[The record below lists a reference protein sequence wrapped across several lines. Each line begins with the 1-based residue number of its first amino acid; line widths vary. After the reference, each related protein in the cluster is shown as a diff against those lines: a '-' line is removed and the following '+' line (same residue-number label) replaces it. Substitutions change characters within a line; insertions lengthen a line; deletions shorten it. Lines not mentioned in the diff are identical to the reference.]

1 MCGRYTLFT
10 EEQTEDIRNIIREVQ
25 EKQPENNMKSGEIF
39 PTNTAP
45 ILKAEGSQLGA
56 DLAIWGFP
64 KFDGKGVIIN
74 ARSETAE
81 QKKMFRDSL
90 LTRRCAIPSTG
101 FYEWSQDERKQKYLF
116 RLPDTTA
123 LYMAG
128 FYNEFKGERRYV
140 ILTADANS
148 SISDVHNRMPV
159 VLDRNSLIDWVF
171 DTEKALNY
179 LHQGMP
185 LLVKREV
192 YTTEE

>member
-81 QKKMFRDSL
+81 QKKMFRESL
-90 LTRRCAIPSTG
+90 LTRRCVIPSTG

-185 LLVKREV
+185 LLVKSEV

>member
-1 MCGRYTLFT
+1 
-10 EEQTEDIRNIIREVQ
+10 
-25 EKQPENNMKSGEIF
+25 MKE
-39 PTNTAP
+39 
-45 ILKAEGSQLGA
+45 
-56 DLAIWGFP
+56 
-64 KFDGKGVIIN
+64 
-74 ARSETAE
+74 
-81 QKKMFRDSL
+81 
-90 LTRRCAIPSTG
+90 
-101 FYEWSQDERKQKYLF
+101 KQKYLF

-140 ILTADANS
+140 ILTADANR

-159 VLDRNSLIDWVF
+159 VLDRSSLIDWVF

-179 LHQGMP
+179 LHQGLP

>member
-56 DLAIWGFP
+56 DLAIWSFP

-81 QKKMFRDSL
+81 QKKMFRESL
-90 LTRRCAIPSTG
+90 LTRRCVIPSTG

-128 FYNEFKGERRYV
+128 FYNELKGERRYV

-159 VLDRNSLIDWVF
+159 VLDRSSLIDWVF

-179 LHQGMP
+179 LHQGLP

>member
-81 QKKMFRDSL
+81 QKKMFRESL
-90 LTRRCAIPSTG
+90 LTRRCVIPSTG

-128 FYNEFKGERRYV
+128 FYNELKGERRYV

-185 LLVKREV
+185 LLVKSEV

>member
-1 MCGRYTLFT
+1 MCGRYALFT

-74 ARSETAE
+74 ARFETAE
-81 QKKMFRDSL
+81 QKKMFRESL
-90 LTRRCAIPSTG
+90 LTRRCVIPSTG

-140 ILTADANS
+140 ILTADANR

-159 VLDRNSLIDWVF
+159 VLDRSSLIDWVF

-179 LHQGMP
+179 LHQGLP

>member
-56 DLAIWGFP
+56 GLAIWGFP

-81 QKKMFRDSL
+81 QKKMFRESL
-90 LTRRCAIPSTG
+90 LTRRCVIPSTG

-179 LHQGMP
+179 LHQGLP

>member
-74 ARSETAE
+74 ARFETAE
-81 QKKMFRDSL
+81 QKKMFRESL
-90 LTRRCAIPSTG
+90 LTRRCVIPSTG

-140 ILTADANS
+140 ILTADANR

-159 VLDRNSLIDWVF
+159 VLDRSSLIDWVF

-179 LHQGMP
+179 LHQGLP

>member
-45 ILKAEGSQLGA
+45 ILKAEGGQLGA

-81 QKKMFRDSL
+81 QKKMFRESL
-90 LTRRCAIPSTG
+90 LTRRCVIPSTG

-159 VLDRNSLIDWVF
+159 VLDRSSLIDWVF

-179 LHQGMP
+179 LHQVMP
-185 LLVKREV
+185 LLVKSEV

>member
-25 EKQPENNMKSGEIF
+25 EKQSENNMKSGEIF

-45 ILKAEGSQLGA
+45 ILKAEGGQLGA

-90 LTRRCAIPSTG
+90 LTRRCVIPSTG

-159 VLDRNSLIDWVF
+159 VLDRSSLIDWVF

-179 LHQGMP
+179 LHQGLP
-185 LLVKREV
+185 LLVKRKV

>member
-25 EKQPENNMKSGEIF
+25 DKQPENNMKSGEIF

-45 ILKAEGSQLGA
+45 SLKAEGGQLGA

>member
-81 QKKMFRDSL
+81 QKKMFRESL
-90 LTRRCAIPSTG
+90 LTRRCVIPSTG

-159 VLDRNSLIDWVF
+159 VLDRSSLIDWVF

-179 LHQGMP
+179 LHQGLP

>member
-10 EEQTEDIRNIIREVQ
+10 DDEAKDIRNIIREVQ
-25 EKQPENNMKSGEIF
+25 EKHPGNSMKSGEIY

-45 ILKAEGSQLGA
+45 ILKAEGGQLCA

-81 QKKMFRDSL
+81 QKKMFRESL
-90 LTRRCAIPSTG
+90 LNRRCVIPSTG

-116 RLPDTTA
+116 RLPDTTV

-140 ILTADANS
+140 ILTADANR
-148 SISDVHNRMPV
+148 SIADVHNRMPV
-159 VLDRNSLIDWVF
+159 VLERDRLNEWVF

-179 LHQGMP
+179 LHQSLP
-185 LLVKREV
+185 LLIKREV
-192 YTTEE
+192 L

>member
-45 ILKAEGSQLGA
+45 ILKAEGGQLGA

-101 FYEWSQDERKQKYLF
+101 FTSGHRMKENKNICSACLIQQ
-116 RLPDTTA
+116 
-123 LYMAG
+123 
-128 FYNEFKGERRYV
+128 RY
-140 ILTADANS
+140 IWRDSITNS
-148 SISDVHNRMPV
+148 
-159 VLDRNSLIDWVF
+159 
-171 DTEKALNY
+171 KASG
-179 LHQGMP
+179 GM
-185 LLVKREV
+185 
-192 YTTEE
+192 